1 MDDRSV
7 VAVQIG
13 REPRSLVDVIARCRL
28 GLPVVTKVPPHLD
41 DGTPFPTTYWL
52 TCPLATRR
60 IGRIEARG
68 GVKAAD
74 SRIAADPEFAA
85 EHAAAMARY
94 ESERDALVDAEAP
107 AHRPSG
113 GVGGSR
119 SGVKCLHAHFAD
131 YAAGNPNPVGASTA
145 ELIEPLNCTIPCV
158 AEREGEIGHNPDW
171 IEP

>member
-13 REPRSLVDVIARCRL
+13 REPRSVVEVAARCRL

-41 DGTPFPTTYWL
+41 DGTPFPTTYWR

-60 IGRIEARG
+60 IGRIEAAG
-68 GVKAAD
+68 GVKKAE
-74 SRIAADPEFAA
+74 SRIAGDPEFASRFA
-85 EHAAAMARY
+85 DAMQRY
-94 ESERDALVDAEAP
+94 ESERDALVDAGAS

-119 SGVKCLHAHFAD
+119 RGVKCLHAHYAD
-131 YAAGNPNPVGASTA
+131 YAAGNQNPVGADTA
-145 ELIEPLNCTIPCV
+145 AVIEPLNCNIPCV
-158 AEREGEIGHNPDW
+158 AQMDGFVEHNPDW
-171 IEP
+171 VEP